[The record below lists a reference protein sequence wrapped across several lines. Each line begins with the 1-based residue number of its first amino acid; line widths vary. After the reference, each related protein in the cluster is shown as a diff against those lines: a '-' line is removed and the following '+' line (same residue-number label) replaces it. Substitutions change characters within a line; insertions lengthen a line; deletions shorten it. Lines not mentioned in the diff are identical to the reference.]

1 MPKTVVMRWSL
12 LDLCSVLEPPL
23 LTGIFRLRSRT
34 SSQKSVS
41 FLCSFQGA
49 PGCARTHLLPP
60 LLSGRS
66 TFSGLPVGAVGRSW
80 ALRSR
85 SREPSKRYRQ
95 EIFRFAFALC
105 FSQTVGLRSRLANY
119 ILGLTAFA
127 CRSSYRVPPP
137 LPLSLRVRVPLYLRP
152 GIRTAF
158 SAVLL
163 SLERR

>member
-23 LTGIFRLRSRT
+23 LTGIFRLRSWT

-95 EIFRFAFALC
+95 EIQSVPRL
-105 FSQTVGLRSRLANY
+105 SPRLYTRSYGLS
-119 ILGLTAFA
+119 T
-127 CRSSYRVPPP
+127 CRSSYRVPRP